1 MLNQALILVAEDEPF
16 IALDVSLAIEDA
28 GGQVAG
34 PVASVQEALALIGS
48 TPVVAAILDHN
59 LTDGDSSPVVERLLL
74 AGIPTILQ
82 SGVSL
87 PGDLASRFP
96 QLVVHIKPC
105 NSARLVAQIAV
116 LITNNRLAPGE
127 TPSPLP

>member
-82 SGVSL
+82 SGVS
-87 PGDLASRFP
+87 
-96 QLVVHIKPC
+96 
-105 NSARLVAQIAV
+105 
-116 LITNNRLAPGE
+116 
-127 TPSPLP
+127 